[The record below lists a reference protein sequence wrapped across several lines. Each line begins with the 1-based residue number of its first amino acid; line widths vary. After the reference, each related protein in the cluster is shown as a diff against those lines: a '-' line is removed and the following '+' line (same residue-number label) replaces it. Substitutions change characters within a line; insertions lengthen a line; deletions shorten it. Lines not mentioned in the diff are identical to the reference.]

1 MYMSYNCQ
9 YSLFN
14 LLCIFSYIVNAI
26 LYDVSLCSNER
37 SRNSTIL
44 SRRYD
49 IPFGYSDIFFMIIN
63 IYHYMNYNLLSN

>member
-14 LLCIFSYIVNAI
+14 LLCIFIYTVNA
-26 LYDVSLCSNER
+26 LYDTSLCSNER
-37 SRNSTIL
+37 SRDSTMIL

-49 IPFGYSDIFFMIIN
+49 IPFGYVDILFMILN
-63 IYHYMNYNLLSN
+63 IYDYNWLYY